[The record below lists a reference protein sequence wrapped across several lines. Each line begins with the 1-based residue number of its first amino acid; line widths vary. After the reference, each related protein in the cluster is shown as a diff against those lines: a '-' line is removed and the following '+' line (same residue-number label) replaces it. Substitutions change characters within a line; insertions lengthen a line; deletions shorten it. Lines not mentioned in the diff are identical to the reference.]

1 MTALP
6 TLEFRR
12 LGAGDAVPLAIFFST
27 LSKRG
32 DDRFFHPHPFTAEEA
47 ARLCRYAGRDL
58 YYVAAAGEG
67 VLAYGLLRG
76 WDQGYEIPSLGIA
89 VHPEAR
95 GAGLGRAF
103 MAFLHAA
110 AAARR
115 APRVRLKVY
124 PDNTPARTLYERLGY
139 RFEGETDGQLVGL
152 LHLGETARG

>member
-6 TLEFRR
+6 ALEFRR
-12 LGAGDAVPLAIFFST
+12 LGRDDEAPLADFFAT

-32 DDRFFHPHPFTAEEA
+32 DDRFFHPHPFTADEA

-58 YYVAAAGEG
+58 YYVATAGG
-67 VLAYGLLRG
+67 RVLAYGILRG
-76 WDQGYEIPSLGIA
+76 WDEGYEVPSLGIA

-139 RFEGETDGQLVGL
+139 RFEGETNGQLVGHL
-152 LHLGETARG
+152 PLGEAALG